1 MVQVAGILSLSAG
14 LLLLLHGIALP
25 GVSEAKTPRT
35 HTGLQK
41 GLRSTGHQRPSYQ
54 KPAAQANPGSVHHNQ
69 MHDQMH
75 NGAHFASALVVLPSV
90 QADDGIALNLATCH
104 RVHGRPLLLCP
115 LPE

>member
-54 KPAAQANPGSVHHNQ
+54 KPAAQTNPGSVLFC
-69 MHDQMH
+69 HDDMCSARTCMKRFSQCACSVDALGLH
-75 NGAHFASALVVLPSV
+75 QCGAS
-90 QADDGIALNLATCH
+90 
-104 RVHGRPLLLCP
+104 
-115 LPE
+115 